1 MNKIVFQGR
10 WSHRLRSLA
19 TAGAVA
25 ARVATRRLLGRRR
38 VESWSFLF
46 EYGTL
51 YIRAQFNHAF
61 RLKADI
67 SVSRAYFDSFYSVFD
82 TYPDVEVRA
91 SGAGEPRGHWFIPAV
106 RHSDAT
112 LLHFHGGGYT
122 FHAGVSRHFAR
133 ILAHSLGVVVF
144 APDYRLT
151 PEHPHPAQL
160 EDGLAAYRYLLGRGV
175 APRRLVLCGDS
186 AGGHLALMTL
196 SHLAR
201 AGLPTPL
208 LTLGISPWTD
218 IGRRGASQ
226 FGNDPY
232 DLVQGYM
239 TLQFAEWLKGGQD
252 VSDAELSPIH
262 QDYRGLGPIYLQAGG
277 REILVDMIRDFAA
290 TVAEQGGPVRLDV
303 WPDMNH
309 EFHGYGDQLAESR
322 AALDRL
328 RAAIAWAAQPTRPFA
343 ADALTECDT
352 LSLATRD
359 ARRPPRHGTG
369 GREQEAGGRGVAA
382 RPASSVPNS

>member
-1 MNKIVFQGR
+1 MSKIVLQGR
-10 WSHRLRSLA
+10 WSHKLRS
-19 TAGAVA
+19 VA
-25 ARVATRRLLGRRR
+25 IAWAVATRIAARRLVGRRQ
-38 VESWSFLF
+38 VASWSFLF

-67 SVSRAYFDSFYSVFD
+67 AESRAYFDSFYSVFD

-91 SGAGEPRGHWFIPAV
+91 TGAGEPRGHWFVPAV

-122 FHAGVSRHFAR
+122 FYAGVSHHFAR
-133 ILAHSLGVVVF
+133 ILAHSLGVAVF

-160 EDGLAAYRYLLGRGV
+160 EDGLAAYRYLLRRGV
-175 APRRLVLCGDS
+175 EPQRLVLCGDS

-196 SHLAR
+196 SHLAS
-201 AGLPTPL
+201 AGLPKPL

-239 TLQFAEWLKGGQD
+239 TLQFAEWLKGGQAI
-252 VSDAELSPIH
+252 SDAELSPIH
-262 QDYRGLGPIYLQAGG
+262 RDYCGLGPIYLQAGG
-277 REILVDMIRDFAA
+277 REILGDMIRDFAA
-290 TVAEQGGPVRLDV
+290 TVAEQGGQVRLDV

-322 AALDRL
+322 AALERL
-328 RAAIAWAAQPTRPFA
+328 REAIAWALQPARPFA
-343 ADALTECDT
+343 ADALTERDT
-352 LSLATRD
+352 LSLA
-359 ARRPPRHGTG
+359 AGKA
-369 GREQEAGGRGVAA
+369 EQEMPRQRA
-382 RPASSVPNS
+382 